1 MCQGDFFTQWRET
14 MEIKGIMQN
23 KAYRDEKTGYT
34 GFWMQTETD
43 LLFCAGK
50 IQNVTRNTPLLLIG
64 DYNTDAQG
72 RNRFEFKTYQI
83 MDSDREKEIMFLL
96 GLDIDELSLNEA
108 AEFVDYFGNIIDTVK
123 SENNEKKFVERC
135 PDNLKT
141 YANTLY
147 LRIKRTLAEYE
158 LFNEILQLGGTYT
171 NVSLLISNY
180 KERAVSMLYK
190 DPYMTGHIC
199 KFPFFVCEGIALQL
213 KIGPMDIRR
222 AKGLLNYAM
231 DAVINNGD
239 CFATPQM
246 IKSECDKLQRNSV
259 VGITPIEYIISIG
272 ILDDH
277 YIIENNHV
285 YKRYMK
291 ENQNIL
297 ANNIVRIMR
306 SAKELT
312 FDNDVLT
319 KLEASSTITFSD
331 SQKNALNSL
340 KREGIKIITG
350 GPGTGKTTLVNLIIK
365 YCSHVFPNKGIC
377 LCAPTGCAAQNLA
390 QKTARI
396 AETIHKT
403 LGIQPYSKEKVRV
416 TKVLT
421 DYIYIVDEASLID
434 MELASILFSAI
445 PSNSIIILV
454 GDVDQL
460 PSVKA
465 GNLLDDLINAGIET
479 YRLTESFRQKSG
491 STIIENAYKINSG
504 DINLN
509 LSNSDFQI
517 WEAVSEEDAINLCLT
532 LADKG
537 VDGWQLLCP
546 TKKYSCGS
554 VNLCNRIQDERKMTG
569 TYKKYG
575 NTNYFIDD
583 HIIMLENNYEIGFFN
598 GESGIITD
606 IDDDGVEVN
615 FGNDKCLYIKNVYL
629 SQMALA
635 YAISIHKSQGA
646 EYENVIILLTN
657 KANHMINRNLLYTA
671 VTRAKKTVNIIEE
684 RGLLKKAIINLPK
697 KRMSELDIQIKNLL
711 AA

>member
-1 MCQGDFFTQWRET
+1 

-23 KAYRDEKTGYT
+23 KVYRDEKTGYT
-34 GFWMQTETD
+34 GFWLQTEENS
-43 LLFCAGK
+43 LFCTGK
-50 IQNVTRNTPLLLIG
+50 IQNIIKNTPLLLIG
-64 DYNTDAQG
+64 DYNIDTQG
-72 RNRFEFKTYQI
+72 RKRFEFKTYQI
-83 MDSDREKEIMFLL
+83 MDSDREKEILFLL
-96 GLDIDELSLNEA
+96 GLDIEGLSLNEA

-123 SENNEKKFVERC
+123 SENNEKRFEERC
-135 PDNLKT
+135 PDNLRI

-147 LRIKRTLAEYE
+147 LRIKRTLTEYE
-158 LFNEILQLGGTYT
+158 LFHEILQLGGTYT

-180 KERAVSMLYK
+180 KERAISMLYQ

-199 KFPFFVCEGIALQL
+199 RFPFFVCESIAFKL

-239 CFATPQM
+239 CFATIQI
-246 IKSECDKLQRNSV
+246 IKSECDKLQRNSII
-259 VGITPIEYIISIG
+259 GITPIEYIISMC
-272 ILDDH
+272 ILDDY
-277 YIIENNHV
+277 YIVENNHI
-285 YKRYMK
+285 YKKYMK
-291 ENQNIL
+291 ENQDIL
-297 ANNIVRIMR
+297 ANNIVRLMR
-306 SAKELT
+306 SAKDLT
-312 FDNDVLT
+312 FNNDVLV
-319 KLEASSTITFSD
+319 KLEKSSVITFSD
-331 SQKNALNSL
+331 SQKEAMNSL
-340 KREGIKIITG
+340 KKEGIKIITG
-350 GPGTGKTTLVNLIIK
+350 GPGTGKTTLINLIIK
-365 YCSHVFPNKGIC
+365 YCSMVFPNKGIC
-377 LCAPTGCAAQNLA
+377 LSAPTGCAAQNLA
-390 QKTARI
+390 QKTSHI

-403 LGIQPYSKEKVRV
+403 LGIQPYSKEKLMV

-421 DYIYIVDEASLID
+421 DYVYIIDEASLID

-460 PSVKA
+460 PSVRA

-479 YRLTESFRQKSG
+479 YRLTETFRQESG
-491 STIIENAYKINSG
+491 SSIIENAYKINNG

-509 LSNSDFQI
+509 ISSSDFQI
-517 WEAVSEEDAINLCLT
+517 WEAENEEDAINLCLM

-546 TKKYSCGS
+546 TKKHNCGS
-554 VNLCNRIQDERKMTG
+554 INLCNQIQNERKMTG
-569 TYKKYG
+569 IYKKYG

-583 HIIMLENNYEIGFFN
+583 HIIMLENNYEVGFFN

-606 IDDDGVEVN
+606 IDEDGVEVN
-615 FGNDKCLYIKNVYL
+615 FGNDKSLYIKNVYL

-635 YAISIHKSQGA
+635 YAITIHKSQGA
-646 EYENVIILLTN
+646 EYENVIILLTA
-657 KANHMINRNLLYTA
+657 KAGHMINRNLLYTA

-684 RGLLKKAIINLPK
+684 KGLLKKAITNLSK
-697 KRMSELDIQIKNLL
+697 KRMSDLDIQIKNLL